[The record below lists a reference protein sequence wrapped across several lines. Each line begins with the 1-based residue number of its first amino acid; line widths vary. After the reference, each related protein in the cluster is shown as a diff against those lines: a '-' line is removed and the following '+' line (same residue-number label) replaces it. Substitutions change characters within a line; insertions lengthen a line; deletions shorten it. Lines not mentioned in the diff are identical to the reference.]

1 MPELLYPFHAANA
14 SGQFWAQQPRVS
26 RLVCQPPNSGDRT
39 STGESDRL
47 LERTNTRMIHAAPLR
62 PNKRRKGKLA
72 YAGEQI
78 ANMLQSARFVW
89 AVSQIR
95 VLIQFKERPMKTRF
109 TILTCVMLL
118 LGIALLARAQMER
131 PKPAPE
137 LKKLDYFAGTWT
149 AEGDIKPG
157 PMGPGG
163 KFTGTNHV
171 QWMDGTFF
179 LVTHSEFNGAMGKG
193 TETAYMGY
201 DGNDKMY
208 TYDSFNSLGEADHA
222 KGNVDGDTW
231 TWQSETRMGPQTIK
245 GRLTIKVLSATAY
258 NFKFEMSP
266 DGTTWNTVLEGKDTK
281 K

>member
-1 MPELLYPFHAANA
+1 MKMP
-14 SGQFWAQQPRVS
+14 
-26 RLVCQPPNSGDRT
+26 
-39 STGESDRL
+39 
-47 LERTNTRMIHAAPLR
+47 
-62 PNKRRKGKLA
+62 
-72 YAGEQI
+72 
-78 ANMLQSARFVW
+78 
-89 AVSQIR
+89 
-95 VLIQFKERPMKTRF
+95 F
-109 TILTCVMLL
+109 TIFSCMTLL
-118 LGIALLARAQMER
+118 LGIGSLTRAQTEM

-137 LKKLDYFAGTWT
+137 LKKLDYFTGTWI
-149 AEGDIKPG
+149 AKGEVKPG

-163 KFTGTNHV
+163 KFRGTNQV
-171 QWMDGTFF
+171 QWMDGAFF

-201 DGNDKMY
+201 DSNEKMY

-231 TWQSETRMGPQTIK
+231 TWQSDTRMGPQTMK

-266 DGTTWNTVLEGKDTK
+266 DGATWNTVLEGKDTK